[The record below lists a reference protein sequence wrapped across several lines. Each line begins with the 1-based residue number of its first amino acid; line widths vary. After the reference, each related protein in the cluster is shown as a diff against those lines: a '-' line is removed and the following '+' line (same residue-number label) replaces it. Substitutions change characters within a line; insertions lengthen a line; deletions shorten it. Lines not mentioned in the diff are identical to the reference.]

1 MLKKTGFFFLT
12 VIGVVGVIS
21 LFFLVANFEKLS
33 DFMKL
38 WGFIIIGYLSVCAFA
53 VGFYKLKH

>member
-1 MLKKTGFFFLT
+1 M